1 MTKHYI
7 SEPMFGLQVDQNKK
21 KVIGLQRTFLVTQT
35 QTIIVAKVSLQEFL
49 KEESIN
55 LVE

>member
-7 SEPMFGLQVDQNKK
+7 SEPMLGLQVDQNKK
-21 KVIGLQRTFLVTQT
+21 KDAHSSV
-35 QTIIVAKVSLQEFL
+35 IIVAKVSLQEFL
-49 KEESIN
+49 KVESIN

>member
-1 MTKHYI
+1 
-7 SEPMFGLQVDQNKK
+7 MFGLQVDQNKK

-49 KEESIN
+49 KVESIN